1 MATILEFRCVLF
13 RSRPGASTIE
23 DALGGARIV
32 QRFLPDEENLVVSSR
47 ADRFEAPRMLAGM
60 LRSNRPGRLL
70 PALTSCMAV
79 AIATGAFGIFYGTLA
94 PVSDA
99 LSGPRLLLI
108 SALVT
113 CLLTAWL
120 IMVNRLWNRQR
131 TPSQIWRHG
140 LDNTSTVITVGA
152 SVVQIRR

>member
-1 MATILEFRCVLF
+1 
-13 RSRPGASTIE
+13 
-23 DALGGARIV
+23 
-32 QRFLPDEENLVVSSR
+32 
-47 ADRFEAPRMLAGM
+47 MLAGM

-108 SALVT
+108 SALGT

-120 IMVNRLWNRQR
+120 SMGNRLWNRQR
-131 TPSQIWRHG
+131 IPSPIWRHG
-140 LDNTSTVITVGA
+140 LDKTSMVLTVVD
-152 SVVQIRR
+152 SVART

>member
-1 MATILEFRCVLF
+1 
-13 RSRPGASTIE
+13 
-23 DALGGARIV
+23 
-32 QRFLPDEENLVVSSR
+32 
-47 ADRFEAPRMLAGM
+47 
-60 LRSNRPGRLL
+60 
-70 PALTSCMAV
+70 MAV

-140 LDNTSTVITVGA
+140 LDNTSTVITVGVDRKSTRLNSSHVA
-152 SVVQIRR
+152 ISYAVFCLTKKH